1 MLGTDASSV
10 ATETDPAQVRRAV
23 AQISPAGVETT
34 VETRETHI
42 SWLFLTGDRAYKLKK
57 PLVLPF
63 LDYGT
68 PRRRREMCWAEVRLN
83 RRLGGD
89 VYLGVRGIART
100 PAGFELV
107 DDDDARAID
116 YVVEMRRY
124 DEQSV
129 LSAVLGRGEL
139 TDSQIT
145 DLARTLASFHAGC
158 ARIRGGADRG
168 AEAVQREVDR
178 NVRDVLED
186 VQPSSRR
193 ERILALSR
201 FMNAFVASRRAE
213 LNERAARGCAR
224 ECHGDLRAEH
234 VLLGPA
240 IRVVDCVEFDVGL
253 RTLDV
258 SDDLAFL
265 VMDLAA
271 LGGEH
276 YTRGLVDA
284 YRAAGG
290 DCGSDALLA
299 FFAVHRALV
308 RAKVMLV
315 RAGQHAPESDRRR
328 HASAAAEALLALA
341 QRFAW
346 QARGPLAIVI
356 CGVPASGKSSLA
368 ATLSAGSGLPKVSS
382 DVVRKQLAGLAPQER
397 GSPEL
402 YAPDFDTRTYAE
414 LGRRAG
420 DELRSRAGVIVDA
433 TFRHRRDRDAF
444 YDAFGEAAP
453 LLFVRCEAPAHVLA
467 RRAET
472 REYDPARVSD
482 ADLEVVLRE
491 RAAWEPL
498 DEVPADACLTLRTDR
513 DVEATLTDLT
523 ALVDQR
529 GRQ

>member
-1 MLGTDASSV
+1 MLTGASSE
-10 ATETDPAQVRRAV
+10 ATETDLDQVRRAV

-68 PRRRREMCWAEVRLN
+68 PQRRREMCLAEVRLN
-83 RRLGGD
+83 HRLGGD
-89 VYLGVRGIART
+89 LYLGVRGIART

-107 DDDDARAID
+107 DDDDPRAID
-116 YVVEMRRY
+116 YLVEMRRY
-124 DEQSV
+124 DEQRV
-129 LSAVLGRGEL
+129 LSGVLLAGEL
-139 TDSQIT
+139 TDCQIT

-158 ARIRGGADRG
+158 TPVRGGPDRG

-178 NVRDVLED
+178 NVQDVLED
-186 VQPSSRR
+186 VQPPSRH
-193 ERILALSR
+193 ERVLALSR
-201 FMNAFVASRRAE
+201 FMSAFVASHRAE
-213 LNERAARGCAR
+213 LNERAARGCVK

-240 IRVVDCVEFDVGL
+240 IRVVDCVEFDVGR

-258 SDDLAFL
+258 ADDLAFL

-271 LGGEH
+271 LGGER
-276 YTRGLVDA
+276 YARGLINA

-315 RAGQHAPESDRRR
+315 RADQHTPESDRRR
-328 HASAAAEALLALA
+328 HASAAAEALITLA

-356 CGVPASGKSSLA
+356 CGLPASGKSSLA
-368 ATLSAGSGLPKVSS
+368 AALNAGSGLPQVSS
-382 DVVRKQLAGLAPQER
+382 DLARKQLAGLTPGER

-402 YAPDFDTRTYAE
+402 YAPDFDARTYAE
-414 LGRRAG
+414 LGRRAA
-420 DELRSRAGVIVDA
+420 DQLRSQAGVIVDA

-453 LLFVRCEAPAHVLA
+453 LLFVRCEAPAQVLA

-472 REYDPARVSD
+472 RENDPARVSD
-482 ADLEVVLRE
+482 ADLEVVLHE
-491 RAAWEPL
+491 STAWEPL

-513 DVEATLTDLT
+513 DVDATLTDLT
-523 ALVDQR
+523 ALVGQWAR
-529 GRQ
+529 A